1 MSNETDYELDIDFE
15 KDIKEM
21 IKSLKD
27 CSFQLFSMIMSTLLF
42 IYILLIYHK
51 LNNL

>member
-1 MSNETDYELDIDFE
+1 MANETDDELYIDFE
-15 KDIKEM
+15 KDIKVM
-21 IKSLKD
+21 IQGLKD

-42 IYILLIYHK
+42 VYILLIYHK